1 MSARAPFKNLCP
13 RERTRLPM
21 LKESASLSC
30 PCGAA
35 LVLTQCFRRGQL
47 SARSLRAPR
56 LHISAAPSLD
66 NPAASPNGRPFFG
79 SGRRPFFS
87 PWSDRPHSF
96 VPRRRTQALL
106 RRVLFPAAPLSPLQ
120 CRLFALT
127 FPSPA
132 SRTHPLG
139 SARLLHPAPLPFFL
153 PLIPS
158 PLPRT
163 LLIHALRRR
172 APVFVL
178 PSETLPFQ
186 PCTPGSHS
194 CSTRE
199 KIRFPGEI
207 TNFFPAFAR
216 LPLTS
221 LRRRATV
228 FLN

>member
-1 MSARAPFKNLCP
+1 
-13 RERTRLPM
+13 M
-21 LKESASLSC
+21 LKENASLSC

-35 LVLTQCFRRGQL
+35 PVLTQCFRRGQL

-66 NPAASPNGRPFFG
+66 NPAASPNG
-79 SGRRPFFS
+79 RPFFS

-132 SRTHPLG
+132 SLTHPLG
-139 SARLLHPAPLPFFL
+139 SAHLLRPAPLPFSL
-153 PLIPS
+153 APYSLAPAS
-158 PLPRT
+158 
-163 LLIHALRRR
+163 HAPDFCP
-172 APVFVL
+172 APTDAPPAFAL
-178 PSETLPFQ
+178 PSEQFRSSPALP
-186 PCTPGSHS
+186 SHIPVPLV
-194 CSTRE
+194 
-199 KIRFPGEI
+199 KKYAFPAKSQ
-207 TNFFPAFAR
+207 TFFPAFAR

-221 LRRRATV
+221 LRRRATF